1 MSFLQALNRA
11 YDRLS
16 EEGKVPPFGYSS
28 EKISF
33 CISLNPDGTIAGE
46 PIDIR
51 ESNKNKKTSKLMKV
65 PQPPKRS
72 SNIAPIFLWD
82 KSAYVLGIKGNKDK
96 DKPFI
101 IASEEKRLN
110 DEHQAF
116 VEYHQKLF
124 ADSEDEGLKAFLLFM
139 QNWNPDDFTNISWSD
154 EIKKDIIDA
163 NIIFALEEER
173 LEKGYLHYRTAARQ
187 IWANLAAVGDDKKQE
202 ICLIKG
208 AKLPVAR
215 LHPAIKEVLGG
226 QSSGGSIVAFNKENN
241 AFESYGKIQG
251 DNAPT
256 SEAAAFAY
264 TSVLNK
270 FLAKGS
276 ANRIQIGD
284 ASTVFWAE
292 AEDSEDARIA
302 ETIFPSLFVD
312 EINLDTEEGK
322 IKDIFEN
329 IIKGKKFID
338 ANPNL
343 NNAKFYI
350 LGLSP
355 NAARISIR
363 FWYESTFGKIV
374 ENYQNFTEAMKIEP
388 HSKDTHYVHW
398 KYMGEIAV
406 LGKRENV
413 PPIISGNFY
422 QAILSGAKFPY
433 NLLNN
438 ILTRI
443 NADGNI
449 NARRVAMIKAYLI
462 RNLNSKEAT
471 VAFDPEN
478 TNKGYLL
485 GRLFAIYE
493 RIQEGAIPNANATI
507 KDKFYSSAAKQPR
520 KIFKILDDGSA
531 NHLSKIRKDN
541 KGREVYFIKLIS
553 GITNAMSPD
562 ADPFP
567 VSLSEEEQGLFT
579 LGYYHQR
586 NEFFKAKEDKT
597 AQEQA

>member
-28 EKISF
+28 QGISF
-33 CISLNPDGTIAGE
+33 CISLNSDGIIVDE
-46 PIDIR
+46 PIDLR
-51 ESNKNKKTSKLMKV
+51 NTDGKKKSPMTIEV
-65 PQPPKRS
+65 PQPAKRTVG
-72 SNIAPIFLWD
+72 IAPNYLWD
-82 KSAYVLGIKGNKDK
+82 KSSYVLGIKGNKDK
-96 DKPFI
+96 EKPFI
-101 IASEEKRLN
+101 IASEDKRLN

-116 VEYHQKLF
+116 IEYHKNLF
-124 ADSEDEGLKAFLLFM
+124 ADTDDAGLKAFLLFL
-139 QNWNPDDFTNISWSD
+139 QNWNSDGFTDISWSD
-154 EIKKDIIDA
+154 DVKKDIIDA
-163 NIIFALEEER
+163 NIVFALEEER
-173 LEKGYLHYRTAARQ
+173 LEKGYLHNRNVARQ
-187 IWANLAAVGDDKKQE
+187 IWTNLATDGDDKKQE

-215 LHPAIKEVLGG
+215 LHPAIKGVWGG
-226 QSSGGSIVAFNKENN
+226 QSAGGSIISFNLDAFT
-241 AFESYGKIQG
+241 SYGHEQG

-276 ANRIQIGD
+276 ENRIQIGD

-292 AEDSEDARIA
+292 AEDNEDTRIA

-312 EINLDTEEGK
+312 EINLDAEEGK
-322 IKDIFEN
+322 IKDIFDN
-329 IIKGKKFID
+329 IIKGKKVI
-338 ANPNL
+338 ASNPNL
-343 NNAKFYI
+343 NSAKFYI

-374 ENYQNFTEAMKIEP
+374 ENYQNFMESMKIEP
-388 HSKDTHYVHW
+388 HNKDTHYVHW
-398 KYMGEIAV
+398 KYMAEIAV

-413 PPIISGNFY
+413 PPIISCNFY
-422 QAILSGAKFPY
+422 QAILSGAKFPH

-520 KIFKILDDGSA
+520 KIFKILDEGSA

-541 KGREVYFIKLIS
+541 KGREVYFVKLIS
-553 GITNAMSPD
+553 DIMNAMSPND
-562 ADPFP
+562 APFP

-586 NEFFKAKEDKT
+586 NEFFKSKEDKT

>member
-16 EEGKVPPFGYSS
+16 EERKVPPFGYSS
-28 EKISF
+28 QGISF
-33 CISLNPDGTIAGE
+33 CISLNSDGTIVGE
-46 PIDIR
+46 PIDLR
-51 ESNKNKKTSKLMKV
+51 NTDGKKKNPITIEV
-65 PQPPKRS
+65 PQPAKRTVGIS
-72 SNIAPIFLWD
+72 PNFLWD
-82 KSAYVLGIKGNKDK
+82 KSSYVLGIKGNKDK

-101 IASEEKRLN
+101 IASEDKRLN

-116 VEYHQKLF
+116 IEYHKNLF
-124 ADSEDEGLKAFLLFM
+124 LNSDDTGLKAFLLFL
-139 QNWNPDDFTNISWSD
+139 QNWNSDDFANIAWSD
-154 EIKKDIIDA
+154 DVKKDIIDA

-173 LEKGYLHYRTAARQ
+173 IKNTFLHNRNAAQQ
-187 IWANLAAVGDDKKQE
+187 IWTNLAADGDDKKQE

-208 AKLPVAR
+208 TKLPVAR
-215 LHPAIKEVLGG
+215 LHPAIKGVWGG
-226 QSSGGSIVAFNKENN
+226 QSAGGSIISFNLDAFS
-241 AFESYGKIQG
+241 SYSHEQG

-276 ANRIQIGD
+276 TNRIQIGD

-292 AEDSEDARIA
+292 AEDNEDTRIA

-312 EINLDTEEGK
+312 EINLDAEEGK
-322 IKDIFEN
+322 IKDIFDN
-329 IIKGKKFID
+329 IIKGKKVI
-338 ANPNL
+338 ATNPNL

-388 HSKDTHYVHW
+388 HNKDTHYVHW
-398 KYMGEIAV
+398 KYMAEIAV

-422 QAILSGAKFPY
+422 QAILSGAKFPH

-449 NARRVAMIKAYLI
+449 NALRVAMIKAYLI

-541 KGREVYFIKLIS
+541 KGREVYFVKLIS
-553 GITNAMSPD
+553 DIMNAMSPND
-562 ADPFP
+562 APFP
-567 VSLSEEEQGLFT
+567 VALSEEEQGLFT

-586 NEFFKAKEDKT
+586 NEFFKSKEDKT